1 MAYISP
7 PGVLSPYGGD
17 SQYWQ
22 GYELLESDVDD
33 GPAVHQTLIQ
43 DRLIEFKEATESIH
57 IFAIETRV
65 FEDTINPDKGDRY
78 VTTINFSVIGDP
90 NTYPVIP

>member
-7 PGVLSPYGGD
+7 PGVLTPYGGD

-22 GYELLESDVDD
+22 GYELYESNVAL
-33 GPAVHQTLIQ
+33 GPAVHQQLIQ
-43 DRLIEFKEATESIH
+43 DRLIEFKEATESVH
-57 IFAIETRV
+57 IFVIETRV
-65 FEDTINPDKGDRY
+65 YVDTANPATGDRY
-78 VTTINFSVIGDP
+78 LTTINFSVIGDP